1 MTAHRRSFLIGVL
14 AVCTGCTALTASNDS
29 GGDEETSTS
38 DFTADDIVISNE
50 RDKKATVNLVF
61 NSEADIETNFELMIN
76 IRPDDVVVWEENK
89 LLNNA
94 GEIEVTLQ
102 GGLGEKQSDT
112 GFWEGDTPDDSH
124 RLDVTVDDNGI
135 SVSASVI

>member
-29 GGDEETSTS
+29 GGDEESSTP
-38 DFTADDIVISNE
+38 DFTANDIVISNE
-50 RDKKATVNLVF
+50 RNKEAKVNLVF
-61 NSEADIETNFELMIN
+61 DSDTNIGTNFELMIN
-76 IRPDDVVVWEENK
+76 IRPDDVVIWEENK
-89 LLNNA
+89 LLNDA

-102 GGLGEKQSDT
+102 GGSGEKRSDT
-112 GFWEGDTPDDSH
+112 VFWEGDTPDDSH
-124 RLDVTVDDNGI
+124 RLDVTVDDDGI

>member
-1 MTAHRRSFLIGVL
+1 MTSHRRSFLIGVL

-61 NSEADIETNFELMIN
+61 NSEADKETNFELMIN
-76 IRPDDVVVWEENK
+76 IRPDDVVIWEENK

-94 GEIEVTLQ
+94 GGIEVTLQ
-102 GGLGEKQSDT
+102 GGSGEKQSDT
-112 GFWEGDTPDDSH
+112 VFWEGDTPDDSH
-124 RLDVTVDDNGI
+124 RLDVTVDDDGI

>member
-1 MTAHRRSFLIGVL
+1 MTAHRRSFLVGVL
-14 AVCTGCTALTASNDS
+14 AVCTGCTALSASNDS
-29 GGDEETSTS
+29 GNNEEASTP

-50 RDKKATVNLVF
+50 RNKKAKVNLVF
-61 NSEADIETNFELMIN
+61 NSETNIETNFELTIN
-76 IRPDDVVVWEENK
+76 IRPDDVVIWEENK

-102 GGLGEKQSDT
+102 GDSGEKQSDT
-112 GFWEGDTPDDSH
+112 VFWEGDTTDDSH
-124 RLDVTVDDNGI
+124 RLDVTVDDDSI